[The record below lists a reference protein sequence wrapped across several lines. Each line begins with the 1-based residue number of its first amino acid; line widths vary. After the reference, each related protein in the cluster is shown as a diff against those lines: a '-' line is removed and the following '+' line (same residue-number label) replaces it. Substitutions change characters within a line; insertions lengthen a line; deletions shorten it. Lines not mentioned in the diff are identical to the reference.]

1 MTDADLAE
9 RLTRRRARVMF
20 VLAALFITQQGSY
33 FTNTP
38 MGAGAVAPLKIAAWL
53 VISVVLLVGFATG
66 GGWARSAKVRAL
78 MNDETTRAHRAT
90 ATTIGFYNAM
100 ATGVVIYGLAMVKPI
115 FGRDAV
121 HVMMTVGIAS
131 ALIAFAGLERAA
143 LRTTSRR

>member
-20 VLAALFITQQGSY
+20 VLAVLFMTQQASY

-38 MGAGAVAPLKIAAWL
+38 MGTGTVAPLKIAAWL
-53 VISVVLLVGFATG
+53 VMSTLLLVGFATG
-66 GGWARSAKVRAL
+66 GGWTRSPEVRAL

-100 ATGVVIYGLAMVKPI
+100 ATGIVIYGLAMIKPV

-131 ALIAFAGLERAA
+131 ALVAFAGLERAA
-143 LRTTSRR
+143 LRGATTR